1 MSGKSAAIRNSRGVI
16 LSDLLLT
23 ILIVLMLVPAVMVCL
38 QVLQGTLLFSEDV
51 QDMIAEAQIRHI
63 LMLADQKEV
72 EGDSL
77 VFDYQNRE
85 MRLSFVNDHLILQPG
100 TQIFFSDTDQG
111 KISARGNLIYAVYT
125 RGDETYEKVI
135 GILS

>member
-16 LSDLLLT
+16 LTDLLLT
-23 ILIVLMLVPAVMVCL
+23 ILIVLMLVPAVMICL
-38 QVLQGTLLFSEDV
+38 QAIQGTLSFSEEV

-63 LMLADQKEV
+63 LLIADHKEI
-72 EGDSL
+72 EGETL
-77 VFDYQNRE
+77 VFAYQNRQ

-111 KISARGNLIYAVYT
+111 MICARGNLIYAVYT
-125 RGDETYEKVI
+125 RAEVTYEKVI
-135 GILS
+135 GTLS

>member
-1 MSGKSAAIRNSRGVI
+1 MSGKSTAIRNSRGVI
-16 LSDLLLT
+16 LTDLLLT

-38 QVLQGTLLFSEDV
+38 KAMQGTLLFSEDV

-63 LMLADQKEV
+63 LLLADHKEI

-77 VFDYQNRE
+77 VFAYQNRE

-111 KISARGNLIYAVYT
+111 KICGRGNLIYAVYT